1 MRVTTAWCA
10 TRRYVIERSCE
21 GSAAESS
28 QRPGE
33 AEGSLSLEAQAR
45 AGAALT
51 TARRTGTTRR
61 FSARSARRK
70 GVTRVNQWLN
80 PLKSGRRLQPGGC
93 GPDRSARRP
102 ATLAGRGLR
111 SRSNAVGGEAARKV
125 CGVLVA
131 MLQGEE
137 LDANP
142 VDRDVVNVGTV
153 PKPPVP
159 SPRLGGGGQVRCRLM
174 ASGRGGGSVVV
185 RGRESRPHGEGT
197 QRAGRAVA
205 GMPGGRR

>member
-1 MRVTTAWCA
+1 VRVLTALCA

-21 GSAAESS
+21 GCAAESS

-111 SRSNAVGGEAARKV
+111 SRSNAVGGEAGARV
-125 CGVLVA
+125 ASASRERFCATSETPCG
-131 MLQGEE
+131 
-137 LDANP
+137 
-142 VDRDVVNVGTV
+142 
-153 PKPPVP
+153 
-159 SPRLGGGGQVRCRLM
+159 RL
-174 ASGRGGGSVVV
+174 
-185 RGRESRPHGEGT
+185 SRPRTPTPSIET
-197 QRAGRAVA
+197 W
-205 GMPGGRR
+205 